1 MGSAERA
8 LLRNRGKT
16 ETAHYDRESQ
26 HDGSVLRAEDREKQ
40 RMVDAQHDQSDSSHQ
55 IPSRIERAHHGQYPG
70 VHERGSSMPPRENS
84 RLASAENALKER
96 KKGNAPVHSPLG
108 VAAIHTPTMMSAGI
122 RNAVFNGK
130 ERPLTLLAPTQ
141 MSATASVATAL
152 PAG

>member
-70 VHERGSSMPPRENS
+70 VHERGLFDAAPRELEACKC
-84 RLASAENALKER
+84 RERAEGKKER
-96 KKGNAPVHSPLG
+96 KKD
-108 VAAIHTPTMMSAGI
+108 
-122 RNAVFNGK
+122 RK
-130 ERPLTLLAPTQ
+130 
-141 MSATASVATAL
+141 
-152 PAG
+152 